1 MNFNNLKLLV
11 FVPILLFQGVLAQG
25 EVKVE
30 TPNLK
35 SEGIPNL
42 PRKLVLDLVESFKRE
57 AASFVTYKPNGEL
70 VGYNYEYSPFVISP
84 EGKRT
89 DFNISL
95 RFPEDILI
103 NPKNGS
109 SFLFS
114 KDPKDDEKEQIF
126 EFSFSE
132 QKTVQLTTS
141 PEINN
146 ASSFIWAKSG
156 DFIYLINADEK
167 TNQDTFYKLNPKT
180 KDLTKLISLKG
191 NSHYLSDSNEEY
203 LIYYDFVSNT
213 HSVYFLYDLKSGQT
227 KQITKSN
234 AFFRQARFNS
244 LNTGLYYLS
253 DKEGNFNNLFYFDL
267 KTGKERKVNN
277 QILNITAYKISPD
290 EKSVLFKTN
299 ENGAEQIRIFH
310 LVENK
315 TTKELPKP
323 NLQPGVIER
332 FGWKNNE
339 EVGFTLESHLFPP
352 KIESWNL
359 KNEELKTIQV
369 GKASPNLV
377 NNLGESSVIRWKSFD
392 NKEISGIIQKP
403 KQVAEKLPVIIYIHG
418 GPKLQY
424 QPYYNVFRTF
434 PVSYLNAASVFTNIR
449 GSSGFGREFAN
460 LDNGEKR
467 IDSIK
472 DLEALITW
480 IEKQPE
486 LDSSK
491 IVVKGDSFGCFLAL
505 ALAIRNPLKI
515 KGVIAESPVI
525 SVKNAF
531 YYSSKSV
538 QDSLKDEYGSD
549 QIMSSLESL
558 SALNEKNLEI
568 LKKIPIFLSVGQKD
582 VRVPVADVENL
593 KNKLMAKGIKVWFL
607 KALNEGHY
615 WGDYDNRIFLNLSEI
630 MFLKELGF

>member
-1 MNFNNLKLLV
+1 M
-11 FVPILLFQGVLAQG
+11 AQG

-42 PRKLVLDLVESFKRE
+42 PRSLVLDLAESFKRE

-70 VGYNYEYSPFVISP
+70 VGYDYEYSPFIVSS

-95 RFPEDILI
+95 RFPEDIQI

-132 QKTVQLTTS
+132 QKPVHLTTS

-167 TNQDTFYKLNPKT
+167 SNQDTFYKLNPKT

-191 NSHYLSDSNEEY
+191 NSHYLSDSNDEY
-203 LIYYDFVSNT
+203 LIYYDLVSNT
-213 HSVYFLYDLKSGQT
+213 HTVYFLYDLKSGQT

-244 LNTGLYYLS
+244 FNTGLYYLS

-299 ENGAEQIRIFH
+299 ENGAEQIRIFQ

-315 TTKELPKP
+315 TSIELPKP

-359 KNEELKTIQV
+359 KNKELKTIQAGV
-369 GKASPNLV
+369 ASPNLV

-403 KQVAEKLPVIIYIHG
+403 KSVAEKLPVIIYIHG

-424 QPYYNVFRTF
+424 QPYFNVFRTF
-434 PVSYLNAASVFTNIR
+434 PVSYLNAASIYTNIR

-472 DLEALITW
+472 DLEALINW

-491 IVVKGDSFGCFLAL
+491 IVVKGDSFGGFLAL
-505 ALAIRNPLKI
+505 ALAIRNPFKI

-549 QIMSSLESL
+549 ETMSSLESL
-558 SALNEKNLEI
+558 SALNEKNLES

-593 KNKLMAKGIKVWFL
+593 KNQLKAKGIAVWFL